1 MDFITYIASIPTLEE
16 MEERKTFCFLWSVL
30 NREKNGNRSPII
42 LYIFPFS
49 MAPGKISLIVLKF
62 LYRAIEWH
70 LNFGNRPGNL
80 GDHRGGGER
89 EPPTECVTRHTLIGR
104 GLNGHLGFCSNLT
117 IFLNKEGGSFTCRG
131 HFAPLYPLRDY
142 HYYRNC

>member
-62 LYRAIEWH
+62 LYFIEWH

-80 GDHRGGGER
+80 GDHRGGGR
-89 EPPTECVTRHTLIGR
+89 APNRMCDSPYPNRAR
-104 GLNGHLGFCSNLT
+104 AKWPFR
-117 IFLNKEGGSFTCRG
+117 FLLKPN
-131 HFAPLYPLRDY
+131 HFF
-142 HYYRNC
+142 